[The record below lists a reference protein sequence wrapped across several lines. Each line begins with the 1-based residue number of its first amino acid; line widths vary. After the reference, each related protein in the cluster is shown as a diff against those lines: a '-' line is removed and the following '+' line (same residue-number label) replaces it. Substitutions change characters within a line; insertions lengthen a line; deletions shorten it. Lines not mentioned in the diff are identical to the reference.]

1 MNTESGMEMKSGRV
15 NSAESGVREQV
26 LSHRSNPGGYARTVG
41 PNDTVSLFY
50 KGPSMNPVLNSPDV
64 LHVVPYGQSRIRRGD
79 VVVFPSPEGD
89 CKVVH
94 RVVSVNGKEVRTKGD
109 NNGHADSWVLKRE
122 SIIGRVD
129 WIERGDTK
137 IRIYGG
143 LAGRAQA
150 VALKLMRALGSSTCH
165 LLRPLYAHLAQ
176 NRALKRWFA
185 SRAAMRIISL
195 NRPEGEELQLLVGQ
209 RVIGRRP
216 AGKRFWLIRRPFML
230 FVDEKSLPSGD

>member
-26 LSHRSNPGGYARTVG
+26 LSHRSNPGGYARTGG
-41 PNDTVSLFY
+41 PDDSVSLFY

-79 VVVFPSPEGD
+79 VVVFPSPDGD

-94 RVVSVNGKEVRTKGD
+94 RVVSVNGKEIRTKGD

-129 WIERGDTK
+129 WIERGKTK

-150 VALKLMRALGSSTCH
+150 VA
-165 LLRPLYAHLAQ
+165 
-176 NRALKRWFA
+176 
-185 SRAAMRIISL
+185 
-195 NRPEGEELQLLVGQ
+195 
-209 RVIGRRP
+209 
-216 AGKRFWLIRRPFML
+216 
-230 FVDEKSLPSGD
+230 